1 MIDLS
6 IRPSR
11 RRAVAAHMVLGL
23 LLQLVFVV
31 QSLIILPLCIHAVGA
46 GPYGFWLA
54 SGGILSWL
62 AVANFGSAGL
72 TMQRCAAAYGR
83 SDLPAA
89 RDWFMHG
96 VVVAAASAAVLVSLL
111 HPLATFTPTWLG
123 ATGSV
128 AATLSSGMVIAG
140 CGAAL
145 SPLNDTA
152 RGFVCALQR
161 NSFAVGAEL
170 VAAVGSL
177 AFTIWS
183 LLAGWGITGLA
194 WGSLLRMALALG
206 LNATI
211 AAVCATRAA
220 ASTRWSREIMAEYG
234 KTLGPLWGASVVGQL
249 VPQLPLVVLA
259 KALGPELGPA
269 ASLAYTATTRPI
281 ALAEMFTM
289 HAISSTSSAI
299 THLVEDP
306 QAAGTAST
314 RMQAMSSAVYAA
326 IAGGVALYCLGDAGF
341 VGLWVGHDAFMGQA
355 FVLAAAIASFVS
367 IQLRWLI
374 NLGTSLG
381 MVAST
386 AVFQAAE
393 GVVRAAAMIVGV
405 ACLGP
410 IGIPLT
416 GAIVMVCGASIIE
429 RRLVEHQAFPVSGT
443 GRWVWLLRAVVA
455 CGVACL
461 AARYMPTTDWVSWA
475 GGVVLGGL
483 GAAAGVLAVSE
494 EIRGWVRAWLS
505 QQARKLWAG

>member
-6 IRPSR
+6 VRPSR
-11 RRAVAAHMVLGL
+11 RRAVTAHVLLGL
-23 LLQLVFVV
+23 LLQFVFVV
-31 QSLIILPLCIHAVGA
+31 QSLVILPLCIRMIGA
-46 GPYGFWLA
+46 GPFGFWLA

-62 AVANFGSAGL
+62 AIANFGSAGL

-83 SDLPAA
+83 SDLAGA

-96 VVVAAASAAVLVSLL
+96 VVVATASGAVLLALL
-111 HPLATFTPTWLG
+111 LPVAALTPTWLG
-123 ATGSV
+123 ARGSV
-128 AATLSSGMVIAG
+128 AAALSSGMVIAG

-145 SPLNDTA
+145 APLNDTA

-161 NSFAVGAEL
+161 NSFAMGAEL
-170 VAAVGSL
+170 AAAAISL
-177 AFTIWS
+177 VFTIWA

-206 LNATI
+206 LNAVVATL
-211 AAVCATRAA
+211 CATQAE
-220 ASTRWSREIMAEYG
+220 ASTRWSRAIMAEYG

-259 KALGPELGPA
+259 KALGPEIGPA
-269 ASLAYTATTRPI
+269 ASLAYTTTTRPI

-306 QAAGTAST
+306 HAAGTASA
-314 RMQAMSSAVYAA
+314 RVRAMSSAVYAA
-326 IAGGVALYCLGDAGF
+326 IAGGVALYCLGDEGF
-341 VGLWVGHDAFMGQA
+341 VNLWVGHDAFLGQA
-355 FVLAAAIASFVS
+355 FVLAAAVASVAS
-367 IQLRWLI
+367 IQLRWLM

-386 AVFQAAE
+386 AVFQAVE
-393 GVVRAAAMIVGV
+393 GVARATAMIVGV

-410 IGIPLT
+410 IGIPLA
-416 GAIVMVCGASIIE
+416 GAVVMVCGASFIE
-429 RRLVEHQAFPVSGT
+429 RRLAEHRAFPAAGT
-443 GRWVWLLRAVVA
+443 GRWGWLLRAVVA

-461 AARYMPTTDWVSWA
+461 AARYMPRADWVSWA
-475 GGVVLGGL
+475 AGMTLGGL
-483 GAAAGVLAVSE
+483 AAASAVLAASS
-494 EIRGWVRAWLS
+494 EIRGWVRGWSA
-505 QQARKLWAG
+505 QQINRFRAV

>member
-11 RRAVAAHMVLGL
+11 RRAVAAHVVLGL

-31 QSLIILPLCIHAVGA
+31 QSLVILPLCIRTIGA

-83 SDLPAA
+83 SDLAMA

-96 VVVAAASAAVLVSLL
+96 AVVAAASAAVLLALL
-111 HPLATFTPTWLG
+111 LPVATFTPTWLG

-128 AATLSSGMVIAG
+128 AAALSSGMVIAG

-145 SPLNDTA
+145 APLNDTA

-161 NSFAVGAEL
+161 NSFAMGAEL
-170 VAAVGSL
+170 TAAAASL

-183 LLAGWGITGLA
+183 LLAGWGIAGLA
-194 WGSLLRMALALG
+194 WGSVLRMALALG

-211 AAVCATRAA
+211 AAVCVTQAA

-306 QAAGTAST
+306 QAAGTASA

-355 FVLAAAIASFVS
+355 FVLAAAIASFAS

-386 AVFQAAE
+386 AVFQAFE
-393 GVVRAAAMIVGV
+393 GVARAAAMIVGV

-416 GAIVMVCGASIIE
+416 GAIVMVCGATIIE
-429 RRLVEHQAFPVSGT
+429 RRLLEHRAFPGTGT
-443 GRWVWLLRAVVA
+443 GRWGWLLRAVVA

-461 AARYMPTTDWVSWA
+461 AARYMPTVDWVSWA
-475 GGVVLGGL
+475 GGMALGGL
-483 GAAAGVLAVSE
+483 AAAAAVFAASG
-494 EIRGWVRAWLS
+494 EIRGWIRAWSS
-505 QQARKLWAG
+505 QQAKRFRAA

>member
-6 IRPSR
+6 VRPSR
-11 RRAVAAHMVLGL
+11 RRAVASHMVFGL
-23 LLQLVFVV
+23 LLQFVFVV
-31 QSLIILPLCIHAVGA
+31 QSLVLLPLCIRVIGA
-46 GPYGFWLA
+46 DPYGFWLA
-54 SGGILSWL
+54 SGGIMSWL

-96 VVVAAASAAVLVSLL
+96 IVVAMVSAVALLALLV
-111 HPLATFTPTWLG
+111 PLSAFTPTWLG
-123 ATGSV
+123 ARGSV
-128 AATLSSGMVIAG
+128 AAALSSGMLIAG

-161 NSFAVGAEL
+161 NSFAMGAEL
-170 VAAVGSL
+170 MAATASL
-177 AFTIWS
+177 AFTIWA
-183 LLAGWGITGLA
+183 LLSGWGIVGLA

-206 LNATI
+206 LNAI
-211 AAVCATRAA
+211 VAAVCASQAA
-220 ASTRWSREIMAEYG
+220 AGTRWSRAIIAEYG

-289 HAISSTSSAI
+289 HAISSTTSAI

-306 QAAGTAST
+306 QAAGTASA
-314 RMQAMSSAVYAA
+314 RVQAMSSAVYAA
-326 IAGGVALYCLGDAGF
+326 IAGGVALYCLGDEGF
-341 VGLWVGHDAFMGQA
+341 VNLWVGHDPYMGQA
-355 FVLAAAIASFVS
+355 FVLAAAVASVAS
-367 IQLRWLI
+367 IQLRWLM

-381 MVAST
+381 LVAST
-386 AVFQAAE
+386 AVFQAIE
-393 GVVRAAAMIVGV
+393 GVARAVAMIVGV
-405 ACLGP
+405 TCLGP

-416 GAIVMVCGASIIE
+416 GAVVMVCGASIIE
-429 RRLVEHQAFPVSGT
+429 RRLAEHRSFPAAGT
-443 GRWVWLLRAVVA
+443 GRWSWLLRAVVA
-455 CGVACL
+455 CVVACL
-461 AARYMPTTDWVSWA
+461 AARYMPRADWLSWA
-475 GGVVLGGL
+475 FGMALGGL
-483 GAAAGVLAVSE
+483 AATSAVLVASS
-494 EIRGWVRAWLS
+494 EIRGWVGAWAS
-505 QQARKLWAG
+505 QQTKKYRAA